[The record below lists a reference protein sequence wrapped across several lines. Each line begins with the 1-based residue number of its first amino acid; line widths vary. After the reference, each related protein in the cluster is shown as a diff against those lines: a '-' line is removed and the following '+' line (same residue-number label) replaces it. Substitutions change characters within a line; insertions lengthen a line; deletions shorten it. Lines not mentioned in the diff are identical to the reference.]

1 VIAGAGGL
9 LAACGKA
16 NRTAATTHST
26 SSAPSGAA
34 ARPLTKPQAL
44 ALAHAVNLTTAD
56 VRGFHASEG
65 RHSEGAQ
72 EKLFERGLLR
82 CVGSPGSGGKLA
94 EVASRNFELDRG
106 ILQFTVSSEVSVAP
120 TATAAARELA
130 TVRSARVRGCLGHSL
145 DQLLNRQRASGG
157 GTVGPVAVAS
167 GTPPAPGTAGSFGW
181 RVTATY
187 TLRGIT
193 LSFYLDMLGFVQG
206 PATVT
211 LFSTGVLQP
220 FPAAAQ
226 QRLFSLLLSRA
237 KVHIP

>member
-1 VIAGAGGL
+1 MIAGTGGL
-9 LAACGKA
+9 LAGCGKA
-16 NRTAATTHST
+16 NRTQATTHST
-26 SSAPSGAA
+26 PGAPSGTA

-44 ALAHAVNLTTAD
+44 ALARAVNLTTAD
-56 VRGFHASEG
+56 VRGFHASYR

-72 EKLFERGLLR
+72 EERFERGLLR
-82 CVGSPGSGGKLA
+82 CVGSLGSVGKLA

-120 TATAAARELA
+120 TAAAAARELA
-130 TVRSARVRGCLGHSL
+130 AIRSARVRGCLGHSL
-145 DQLLNRQRASGG
+145 DQLLKGQRAGG
-157 GTVGPVAVAS
+157 GRVGPVAVAS

-187 TLRGIT
+187 TLRGIR

-211 LFSTGVLQP
+211 LFSTGVLRP

-237 KVHIP
+237 KAHVP

>member
-9 LAACGKA
+9 LAACGSA
-16 NRTAATTHST
+16 NRTATTTHSG
-26 SSAPSGAA
+26 APTGAA

-44 ALAHAVNLTTAD
+44 ALARAVNLTTAD
-56 VRGFHASEG
+56 VRGFHASDR

-72 EKLFERGLLR
+72 EKRFEQGLLR
-82 CVGSPGSGGKLA
+82 CVGSLGSGGKLA
-94 EVASRNFELDRG
+94 EVSSKDFELDRG
-106 ILQFTVSSEVSVAP
+106 ILQFSVSSEVSVAP
-120 TATAAARELA
+120 TLAAAARELA
-130 TVRSARVRGCLGHSL
+130 TIKSARVRVCLSHSL
-145 DQLLNRQRASGG
+145 AQLLKGQAAGG

-167 GTPPAPGTAGSFGW
+167 GTPPAPGTTGSFGW

-187 TLRGIT
+187 ALRGVK

-211 LFSTGVLQP
+211 LFSTGVLRP

>member
-1 VIAGAGGL
+1 MIAGAGGL

-16 NRTAATTHST
+16 NPTAATTHST
-26 SSAPSGAA
+26 SSEPSGSA
-34 ARPLTKPQAL
+34 ARPLTRPQAL
-44 ALAHAVNLTTAD
+44 ALARAVNLTTAD
-56 VRGFHASEG
+56 VRGFRASHR

-72 EKLFERGLLR
+72 EKRFERGLLR
-82 CVGSPGSGGKLA
+82 CVGSLGSGGKLA
-94 EVASRNFELDRG
+94 EVASTDFELDRG

-120 TATAAARELA
+120 TSAAAARELA
-130 TVRSARVRGCLGHSL
+130 TIRGARVRGCLGHSL
-145 DQLLNRQRASGG
+145 DQLLKGQPAAGG
-157 GTVGPVAVAS
+157 GRVGPVAVSS
-167 GTPPAPGTAGSFGW
+167 GTPPAPGTTGSFGW

-187 TLRGIT
+187 TLRGIR

-211 LFSTGVLQP
+211 LFSTGVLRP

-237 KVHIP
+237 KAHAP